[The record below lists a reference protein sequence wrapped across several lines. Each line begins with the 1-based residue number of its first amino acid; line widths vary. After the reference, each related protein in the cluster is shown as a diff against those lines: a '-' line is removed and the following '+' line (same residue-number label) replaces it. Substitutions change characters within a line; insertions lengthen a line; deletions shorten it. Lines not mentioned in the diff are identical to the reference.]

1 MIKLLLTRVGV
12 AVGSLALSLT
22 AGAGVASAD
31 PDLGSAVNTTC
42 TYPQFVAAL
51 NAQNPQYGSLFN
63 SSPEL
68 QGQLQRFLAAPR
80 DERQRLAQQAM
91 SAPENQSPQNQ
102 QILSITQKAFDT
114 CSNF

>member
-1 MIKLLLTRVGV
+1 
-12 AVGSLALSLT
+12 LSVT

-51 NAQNPQYGSLFN
+51 NAQDPQYGSLFN

-68 QGQLQRFLAAPR
+68 QAQLQQFLAAPR
-80 DERQRLAQQAM
+80 DERQRLAQQAV
-91 SAPENQSPQNQ
+91 NNHSPTQ
-102 QILSITQKAFDT
+102 QQLLPIVQKAFDT
-114 CSNF
+114 CNNF

>member
-1 MIKLLLTRVGV
+1 MIKLLLTRVGI

-31 PDLGSAVNTTC
+31 PDLASAVNTTC

-51 NAQNPQYGSLFN
+51 NAQNPQYASAFN

-68 QGQLQRFLAAPR
+68 QAQLQQFLAGSP
-80 DERQRLAQQAM
+80 DQRQQWAQAVVRNP
-91 SAPENQSPQNQ
+91 ANQ
-102 QILSITQKAFDT
+102 QLIPILKTAFDT